1 MVARKILSDRIFR
14 KLSFN
19 PFVPFVSNASF
30 FYPLK
35 TSENLTVFQG
45 LEKECIGN
53 DWVKTLKHYRQKRKK
68 WIIFII
74 ETFTYVD
81 TIT

>member
-19 PFVPFVSNASF
+19 PFVPFVPNASF

-35 TSENLTVFQG
+35 TENLTVFQG

-53 DWVKTLKHYRQKRKK
+53 DWVKTLKQYRQKKK
-68 WIIFII
+68 WIIFVI